1 MTEGDA
7 FLLTAPREHEEGD
20 DSQQHTCPLPHIQ
33 PFPINEDST
42 DKHQH
47 GTCGIYRPI
56 DSQRHT
62 FHSEIAAYPRREDD
76 DTLEDYPF
84 MNLPTATGH
93 MEDTSVEHG
102 GGIRQ
107 YYQRYEDERAEES
120 VEKEHR
126 GHGVVLKC
134 LFLKG
139 IIKSQQS
146 R

>member
-1 MTEGDA
+1 MD
-7 FLLTAPREHEEGD
+7 
-20 DSQQHTCPLPHIQ
+20 
-33 PFPINEDST
+33 
-42 DKHQH
+42 
-47 GTCGIYRPI
+47 
-56 DSQRHT
+56 
-62 FHSEIAAYPRREDD
+62 
-76 DTLEDYPF
+76 
-84 MNLPTATGH
+84 LPTATGH
-93 MEDTSVEHG
+93 MEDASVEYG